1 MPNEA
6 EPQQNSVPFTQ
17 TLCLLCDC
25 LATTQSCT
33 VQVQVSNYI
42 HIVCFNKCC
51 WIKAELEGST
61 RLYCDEGER
70 RAAHPCCA
78 VLRPVLYSK
87 HGSGLLDGAV
97 WGPGPS
103 RLWRGCQSQLSRTG
117 AKLPCNT
124 PASGTLCG
132 HSNGNEKTRAPHE
145 DDSSSRR
152 VIYFLSYSE

>member
-1 MPNEA
+1 MKLSLSRIQYPSHR
-6 EPQQNSVPFTQ
+6 PCVFSH
-17 TLCLLCDC
+17 C

-87 HGSGLLDGAV
+87 HGSGLLDGALGQAV
-97 WGPGPS
+97 CGVGANHNSLEQVLSCPVIPLPVVLCAGIPMVMKKRERRMRTTVPADASFIFHPTQTKPS
-103 RLWRGCQSQLSRTG
+103 C
-117 AKLPCNT
+117 
-124 PASGTLCG
+124 
-132 HSNGNEKTRAPHE
+132 
-145 DDSSSRR
+145 
-152 VIYFLSYSE
+152 